1 MPSVYSNT
9 SGNSRNLRAG
19 TGGFSLAVDDL
30 FFPFFVK
37 LVAVIVIEIIVASVV
52 V

>member
-19 TGGFSLAVDDL
+19 TGGFLLLLTTFFSL
-30 FFPFFVK
+30 FVK